1 MICYAIKK
9 CHKAGPELREGRVPS
24 GFPTGDLC
32 PLKINKSRGFF
43 LIDKNRL
50 TPKNVIKKKCIS
62 ILSMFLVCYF
72 GAVYPNLKVWQ
83 MGKGH
88 DTNFCVWCFVPP
100 EESLPSSG
108 PVTKYEKISTKMSVQ
123 FIFTIITARG
133 RALRIVIVCIFSFIC
148 SACSIFASI
157 TFAEVC
163 AW

>member
-1 MICYAIKK
+1 MSPQVFRQETCAPSKST
-9 CHKAGPELREGRVPS
+9 RVEAFS
-24 GFPTGDLC
+24 SLIRTGL
-32 PLKINKSRGFF
+32 PQRMSS
-43 LIDKNRL
+43 
-50 TPKNVIKKKCIS
+50 KKKCIS